1 MRKAIILSILF
12 VLMGCVQAPQ
22 PAPYTKYLVVNS
34 NQTAATAYQLS
45 PPPIPNTPEFDLR
58 TERGLYSYTTAV
70 NAYLYRVFFYTWL
83 LNRFAIDSGWE
94 APDLQPLCLYVGLP
108 EMDDAPDVV
117 ISPKDRS
124 AKGIERS
131 LSEYIKRSRMLYNDQ
146 KEDFKEFESW
156 YRNLCNI

>member
-1 MRKAIILSILF
+1 
-12 VLMGCVQAPQ
+12 MGCAPMQ
-22 PAPYTKYLVVNS
+22 PAPPTQYVVVS
-34 NQTAATAYQLS
+34 KEDAATTAYQLS
-45 PPPIPNTPEFDLR
+45 PPPVPNSPEFLLR
-58 TERGLYSYTTAV
+58 TEDGLFRYTTAV

-108 EMDDAPDVV
+108 EMDNVSDVV
-117 ISPKDRS
+117 ISPKDRT

-146 KEDFKEFESW
+146 KEDFKEFEKW